1 MLEQL
6 ILISSALVGCG
17 EGTTELPLGAAMER
31 IDAQLS
37 AYCAEKGLSYDSD
50 VIPML
55 GPSGEVTGFRTEI
68 NGDVLAFDLDG
79 YSMDASTGSEAPDYY
94 SSALAGMTPLSD
106 LISCNG
112 FSVDSCVCQIPSL
125 VSIFGSSPFGN
136 WTPVSFDCGVADCA
150 QIASL
155 DLIYTYRFTNGTN
168 PSVYSSAS
176 ALYSALQA
184 SQNYQPE
191 RGITLSDYLPGLN
204 AILTSSF
211 QASSGSFNATK
222 PVVCA
227 YSPASGN
234 VGHFAMKIGEAET
247 TAFWFVKTKWDV
259 VVSSNSNYSGEEPIA
274 IDLTNETCFFGIEAN
289 RRQATFVLFGC

>member
-17 EGTTELPLGAAMER
+17 EGTTELPLGTAMER

-37 AYCAEKGLSYDSD
+37 AYCAERGFSYDSD
-50 VIPML
+50 VAPIL
-55 GPSGEVTGFRTEI
+55 SPSGEVTGFRTEI
-68 NGDVLAFDLDG
+68 NGEELTFDLDG
-79 YSMDASTGSEAPDYY
+79 YSMDASPSSEDPDYY
-94 SSALAGMTPLSD
+94 ASTLAGMTPLSD
-106 LISCNG
+106 LISSNG
-112 FSVDSCVCQIPSL
+112 FSVNSCICRIPSL
-125 VSIFGSSPFGN
+125 VSIYGSSPFGN
-136 WTPVSFDCGVADCA
+136 WTPVSFNCDIDDCA

-155 DLIYTYRFTNGTN
+155 DLIYTYRLTNATN
-168 PSVYSSAS
+168 PSIYSSAS
-176 ALYSALQA
+176 ALYSALQS
-184 SQNYQPE
+184 SQNYQPGL
-191 RGITLSDYLPGLN
+191 GIVLSDYLPGLS
-204 AILTSSF
+204 ATLTSSF

-247 TAFWFVKTKWDV
+247 TAFWFIKTKWDV
-259 VVSSNSNYSGEEPIA
+259 VVSSNKNYIGTEPVM
-274 IDLTNETCFFGIEAN
+274 IDNTNEACFFGIEAN